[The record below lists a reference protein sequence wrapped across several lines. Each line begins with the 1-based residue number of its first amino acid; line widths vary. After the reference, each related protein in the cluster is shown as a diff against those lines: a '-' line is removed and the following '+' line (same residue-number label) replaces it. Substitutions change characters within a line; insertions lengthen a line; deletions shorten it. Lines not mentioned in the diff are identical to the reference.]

1 MLNACVNF
9 FDGALQPSELIFHSS
24 VWHKPFLFSFEFL
37 KPCFSPHVLMYLL
50 FTRSKLFAVLQN
62 DLTSLLS
69 LYVALPGS
77 FLSPPLLPF
86 FFFLFLSPIWVNH
99 IFSGQLEPPPHTA
112 IITLSVLTCNWLN
125 CLHLSLDRSYLNTR
139 AVYFLSIYLVLVQCL
154 AHSVD
159 SLSAQMCSQTCILN
173 ISHLSPPF
181 SLHCHHLN
189 LVPVAHLESQ
199 HNLCHHCV

>member
-24 VWHKPFLFSFEFL
+24 VWHKPFLFPFGFL
-37 KPCFSPHVLMYLL
+37 EPCFSPHVLMYLL

-77 FLSPPLLPF
+77 FISPPLLPF
-86 FFFLFLSPIWVNH
+86 FFLFLSPVWVNH
-99 IFSGQLEPPPHTA
+99 IFSGQPEPPTHTA

-125 CLHLSLDRSYLNTR
+125 CLHLSLDKELLKYKGCLFPFYLLSVG
-139 AVYFLSIYLVLVQCL
+139 AVPGS
-154 AHSVD
+154 
-159 SLSAQMCSQTCILN
+159 
-173 ISHLSPPF
+173 
-181 SLHCHHLN
+181 
-189 LVPVAHLESQ
+189 
-199 HNLCHHCV
+199 